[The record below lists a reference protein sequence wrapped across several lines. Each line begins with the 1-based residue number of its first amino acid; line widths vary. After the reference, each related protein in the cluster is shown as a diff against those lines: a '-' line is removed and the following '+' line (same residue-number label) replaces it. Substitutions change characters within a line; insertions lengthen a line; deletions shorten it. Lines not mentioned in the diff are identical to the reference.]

1 MSIAS
6 EITRLQTA
14 KADIKS
20 SIEAKG
26 VTVPSNA
33 SIDTYDTYIDQIPT
47 GGGAGGPDFTTQA
60 KVANQYFSYFSQS
73 SSNSYQVTMSNGPE
87 FKIKWARIYNLSDG
101 TYTTLTDGTYTA
113 YYYKVSSYDNVGG
126 FIISENGTKIKIT
139 KYNEYYNVNY
149 WSCVSNSG
157 VSNPSKLRIVI
168 AVDTPEITSLWGEL
182 YSTYLSTGNNR
193 ASSGIRTPQS
203 STLAPA
209 SIQIGEK
216 EYIIYRCTGGS
227 LTYCQV
233 YYQLSA

>member
-14 KADIKS
+14 KADIKD

-47 GGGAGGPDFTTQA
+47 GGAGGPDFTTQE
-60 KVANQYFSYFSQS
+60 KVANHYVS
-73 SSNSYQVTMSNGPE
+73 STGGSGTTRYKVTMSNGPE
-87 FKIKWARIYNLSDG
+87 FKIKWARIYNLEDG
-101 TYTTLTDGTYTA
+101 TYTELTDGTYTA
-113 YYYKVSSYDNVGG
+113 YYYQVSSYLDVGA
-126 FIISENGTKIKIT
+126 FTISEGGTKIKIT
-139 KYNEYYNVNY
+139 RYDEYYNVYY
-149 WSCVSNSG
+149 WSCVAQY

-168 AVDTPEITSLWGEL
+168 AVDTPDLRQLSGEP
-182 YSTYLSTGNNR
+182 YTEYYDTGNR
-193 ASSGIRTPQS
+193 RTSAGGTSQWA
-203 STLAPA
+203 TLSPA
-209 SIQIGEK
+209 SMQIGEK
-216 EYIIYRCTGGS
+216 EYILYRCTGGS